1 MKALGDDRFHHQV
14 GDCLQ
19 TLARAYETAS
29 MHRAIPS
36 SSPNNARPTDYSVY
50 TAWSTTTTTTRP
62 MSDAFTVV
70 ISVPLA
76 ENHYETCSQSD
87 VTEELALSLQPLMY
101 DVKYCSPAKFTFV
114 LLISETEHFITKLPG
129 MCFPIAPSAHTCYL
143 NVVLAE
149 IVRLFRQSNEETQCD
164 YLTIWDSKQLSE
176 RILSSVELVSK
187 KGQVI
192 VENGVLRAKL
202 LSMG

>member
-1 MKALGDDRFHHQV
+1 MKALGDDRFQHQV
-14 GDCLQ
+14 GDCLA

-36 SSPNNARPTDYSVY
+36 SGPDNARRTDYSVF
-50 TAWSTTTTTTRP
+50 TAWSGTTTRP
-62 MSDAFTVV
+62 MSDALTVV

-76 ENHYETCSQSD
+76 ETHYEMCSQTD

-101 DVKYCSPAKFTFV
+101 DVKYCSPTKFTFV
-114 LLISETEHFITKLPG
+114 LLLSETEHFIDKLPK
-129 MCFPIAPSAHTCYL
+129 MCFPIAPFAHTYYL

-149 IVRLFRQSNEETQCD
+149 IVRLFRLSNEETQCD
-164 YLTIWDSKQLSE
+164 YLTIWDNQHLSE

-187 KGQVI
+187 KGQVT

-202 LSMG
+202 LPLI